1 MGITSCIYINTGEGL
16 VWIMDLTSNATNIRA
31 SVHIELKLGLCI
43 WSQNWVLSDYVSN
56 DFDYTSLLNCYKWGP
71 PGKKVFKSPH
81 CAVKSRLEAQ
91 LGHQI
96 VLWSWCSYLTSFS
109 SYIKWENNSHHRFY
123 HLLGLWE
130 ELIIRLRWCLAQNGF
145 GLSFYMCS
153 MHTAQENKKTIIC
166 GPKTDKYPAL
176 KS

>member
-1 MGITSCIYINTGEGL
+1 MSNL
-16 VWIMDLTSNATNIRA
+16 DL
-31 SVHIELKLGLCI
+31 
-43 WSQNWVLSDYVSN
+43 
-56 DFDYTSLLNCYKWGP
+56 
-71 PGKKVFKSPH
+71 
-81 CAVKSRLEAQ
+81 RLQ

-96 VLWSWCSYLTSFS
+96 VLWSWRSYLTSFS

-153 MHTAQENKKTIIC
+153 STQHRKIRKRLSADQKLTNTQLSKVKVSRSTFSEEIVRLQVLCNNGCFCNNGFLCNNGIFGQALLKTKHAHEHYK
-166 GPKTDKYPAL
+166 GTP
-176 KS
+176 